1 MPGTEGLIWLM
12 EAKLRRRAE
21 TKEESRMTAAVNG
34 VSNTKMSNRPYS
46 NPHPPS
52 HPVFTLKVY

>member
-21 TKEESRMTAAVNG
+21 TKEESRMTTAAVNG

-46 NPHPPS
+46 NPHPP
-52 HPVFTLKVY
+52 VFTLKVYN